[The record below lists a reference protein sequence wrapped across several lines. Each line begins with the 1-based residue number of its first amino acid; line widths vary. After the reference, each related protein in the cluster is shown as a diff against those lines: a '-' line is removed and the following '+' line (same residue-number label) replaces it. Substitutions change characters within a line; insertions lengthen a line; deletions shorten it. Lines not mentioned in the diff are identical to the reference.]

1 MTVNRQQIAIVTWLG
16 LASLFAFVLFGRDK
30 FLAARPGSRRISEF
44 VLLSGAALGG
54 WLGGL
59 AAMLLFRHKTA
70 KLTFQLKFA
79 AAFIFLA
86 ALVYAA
92 LTFGR

>member
-1 MTVNRQQIAIVTWLG
+1 MSLCHLAAIVWLAIVRV
-16 LASLFAFVLFGRDK
+16 LAFFLFGVDK
-30 FLAARPGSRRISEF
+30 FLAACPGSRRISEF
-44 VLLSGAALGG
+44 VLLAVAALGG